1 MKKIILGVFILGL
14 GLVSCKKEDSN
25 ENVESNSDNNSG
37 LVIAQDADA
46 ALTIGTVEQV
56 FDENFGFNF
65 IISQN
70 TFFKER
76 NVFTGIDGAESV
88 TINGKAGTKVEDEN
102 IGTTYVYNSSSDFNP
117 IEVMDTNTW
126 VVKSNGN
133 FWVEDFT
140 FSIPNVTPSEFGI
153 IAQPQIDFTT
163 DYNIALDLSQSVG
176 FAADTLLM
184 AMSDSLGSVIYKQVP
199 ASAKSANFSPDEM
212 SKLQGNQIF
221 IQLNAVKLVKRVFN
235 DKNIYFTHQR
245 GLIVL
250 RNRK

>member
-25 ENVESNSDNNSG
+25 ENVVSNSDNNSG
-37 LVIAQDADA
+37 LVIANDADA

-88 TINGKAGTKVEDEN
+88 TINGKAGVKTEDEN
-102 IGTTYVYNSSSDFNP
+102 IGTTYLYNSSSDFDP
-117 IEVMDTNTW
+117 IEIMDTNTW

-140 FSIPNVTPSEFGI
+140 FSIPNVTPTEFGI
-153 IAQPQIDFTT
+153 TAKPQIDFTT
-163 DYNIALDLSQSVG
+163 DYNIALNLSQSAG

-184 AMSDSLGSVIYKQVP
+184 AMSDSLGTIIYKQVP
-199 ASAKSANFSPDEM
+199 ASVGNATFTPDEM
-212 SKLQGNQIF
+212 SELKGNQIF
-221 IQLNAVKLVKRVFN
+221 VQLNAYKLVKRVFN
-235 DKNIYFTHQR
+235 GKNIYFAHQR
-245 GLIVL
+245 GLIVP